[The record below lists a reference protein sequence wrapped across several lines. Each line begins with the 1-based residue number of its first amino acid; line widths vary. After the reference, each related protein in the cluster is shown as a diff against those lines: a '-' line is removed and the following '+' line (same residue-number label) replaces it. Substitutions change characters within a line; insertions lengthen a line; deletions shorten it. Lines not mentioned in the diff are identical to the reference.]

1 MSTVFVALTALD
13 QKADPVLDEL
23 AASFPVS
30 AFRGSPGVWL
40 VEVDQE
46 DEATVRQAEEV
57 VGRALS
63 SISSQW
69 KSVIKVGVTGEGVQT
84 QQPGT

>member
-13 QKADPVLDEL
+13 QGADQVLDEL

-40 VEVDQE
+40 VEVDQ
-46 DEATVRQAEEV
+46 DGDATVDQAEER
-57 VGRALS
+57 VGKALT
-63 SISSQW
+63 SISSGW
-69 KSVIKVGVTGEGVQT
+69 KTVIKVGATGEGIQS
-84 QQPGT
+84 P